1 MVDYQYNHRSD
12 IMSESIL
19 DSKEFWE
26 GIKKVGPGS
35 EFRYRCIF
43 DPTPVERMEPSP
55 STNDNES
62 K

>member
-1 MVDYQYNHRSD
+1 
-12 IMSESIL
+12 MSESIL

-43 DPTPVERMEPSP
+43 DPTPVVKQEEHSKP
-55 STNDNES
+55 DDDES